1 MGAFLSH
8 LAKALL
14 IITLLAW
21 AGAVQPIPDS
31 PTAAATGPPVQ
42 PPAAGGPPVPSPAP
56 DVPAD
61 APEAAPAP
69 PGEPPG
75 HGAEPHAGS
84 VSPDPINRLPT
95 EARQVVLTIDDGP
108 SGLTGQFLEVLAAE
122 DVPAVFF
129 WVTGSRQLPLAAEVI
144 GQGHQLGT
152 HTVSHP
158 RLPQLPPEEAAAQI
172 VHSKAALEDAAG
184 APVRFFRPPYGE
196 HNRQIRDT
204 AARHGL
210 ATVLWNVDS
219 RDWALAEAPDQ
230 IVANVMAQVRPGA
243 IILIHER
250 RQTLDVLPALIRAL
264 REAGY
269 TFVPLPEPVPL
280 PGPEASAD

>member
-14 IITLLAW
+14 IITLLAR

-31 PTAAATGPPVQ
+31 PAAAATGPPVQ

-84 VSPDPINRLPT
+84 VSPDPIYRLPT

-184 APVRFFRPPYGE
+184 PPSASSARRTASTTGRSATPQPGTGWPPCCGTWTRGTGPWPRRPTRSSP
-196 HNRQIRDT
+196 T
-204 AARHGL
+204 
-210 ATVLWNVDS
+210 
-219 RDWALAEAPDQ
+219 
-230 IVANVMAQVRPGA
+230 
-243 IILIHER
+243 
-250 RQTLDVLPALIRAL
+250 
-264 REAGY
+264 
-269 TFVPLPEPVPL
+269 
-280 PGPEASAD
+280 